1 MTLKKPRI
9 VSLVLAVAMI
19 ISMFSMLTVSAAAPT
34 SLDIAGIAQISDSA
48 AKAIKSGIEAGKLDV
63 DGVYFGV
70 SYPATITT
78 AEGEMSTEAYILMA
92 AKALNALAQGKA
104 ATTAI
109 AYQDVKAIEGGAVK
123 NGTGNS
129 LNKAQYLELAERVAK
144 YGNAMG
150 SFPTSFNRPTDGT
163 NVYEGRMTMYSIGH
177 LFAEV
182 LATYNASKSLPATA
196 SFLPVHYGDVDVVPA
211 PTEPDDWF
219 AAVIDA
225 AAQVKISMDNN
236 ILPGTIMVGPMAV
249 TPAQFMDLCC
259 QVVVGISNGQTTG
272 TLTIQE
278 GLQEPA
284 KPQGTA
290 TGKIYT
296 DDFVAMAKKIIA
308 WNDTNPAAPNFSTSS
323 TIGATNYYDVVHMY
337 VKVLNFYK
345 TEKALP
351 NYNTVVGWSGK
362 VEDVT
367 EPTTKPTT
375 KPTEPTTES
384 TTPPASSS
392 SSESQPTQ
400 SSSQAGEASGWYA
413 DVINGAVYLTN
424 YVKEKGFL
432 PSTIPVGSH
441 NLKPAQYLYLATQVV
456 VAMNN
461 GKTSGDLSVPSY
473 NEPSNPQ
480 ETISGKGTLKM
491 SEVATMAQKVVTFM
505 QSNGQ
510 GPNWMTSSLG
520 TLQYENGI
528 YMFSQP
534 LVYYAQNGTLPATV
548 EVDTWFKTTGGVPGD
563 ATFGNDYTGY
573 EKYLVPTANC
583 QSTNAT
589 IIAVAKQAMHCPASQ
604 SYNYVYENPTSTW
617 EAMWNLTEFTT
628 YVLSYDYYANTL
640 RGALGVWRDKAG
652 NCCDMAHFTNA
663 MARSLGVPGRY
674 SHWLCK
680 FSSSSEGHVW
690 AALYIPDAPNPNIN
704 NENGWIYS
712 DPVNNNCKLGYQSF
726 KLVTPYSANQ
736 KAELPF

>member
-1 MTLKKPRI
+1 MIRAKPRLVALLI
-9 VSLVLAVAMI
+9 AVSML
-19 ISMFSMLTVSAAAPT
+19 ISMFSLTTVSAANPE
-34 SLDIAGIAQISDSA
+34 SLTIDRIAELASAALTEIEAGIQQ
-48 AKAIKSGIEAGKLDV
+48 GKLDV
-63 DGVYFGV
+63 DGIYFDV
-70 SYPATITT
+70 AYPATFNFTDGDM
-78 AEGEMSTEAYILMA
+78 ATEEYILMMA
-92 AKALNALAQGKA
+92 NALYALSKGEASSAAITFKSVSDLSDTAKAVNGKGI
-104 ATTAI
+104 T
-109 AYQDVKAIEGGAVK
+109 
-123 NGTGNS
+123 
-129 LNKAQYLELAERVAK
+129 LNKGQYLELAERVAK
-144 YGNAMG
+144 FGNNMG
-150 SFPTSFNRPTDGT
+150 YLPASFNRPTDGT
-163 NVYEGRMTMYSIGH
+163 NIYEGRMTIYTIGH
-177 LFAEV
+177 LFASV
-182 LATYNASKSLPATA
+182 LASYKTKGTLPAEM
-196 SFLPVHYGDVDVVPA
+196 SFMPVHVGDVDVVAA
-211 PTEPDDWF
+211 PTEPDDWY
-219 AAVIDA
+219 AAVIEA
-225 AAQVKISMDNN
+225 ASQVKISMDNN
-236 ILPGTIMVGPMAV
+236 ILPGTIMVGPLAV
-249 TPAQFMDLCC
+249 TPAQYMDLCC
-259 QVVVGISNGQTTG
+259 QVVVGIASGKTTG
-272 TLTIQE
+272 TCTIQE
-278 GLQEPA
+278 GLQEPGN
-284 KPQGTA
+284 PQGTA

-296 DDFVAMAKKIIA
+296 NDFVAMAKKIIA

-323 TIGATNYYDVVHMY
+323 AIGATNYYDVIHMY
-337 VKVLNFYK
+337 TKVLNFYK

-367 EPTTKPTT
+367 TPTTAPTTKPTT
-375 KPTEPTTES
+375 APT
-384 TTPPASSS
+384 SSS
-392 SSESQPTQ
+392 ATE
-400 SSSQAGEASGWYA
+400 SSSQAGEASGWFA
-413 DVINGAVYLTN
+413 DVITGACYLSN

-441 NLKPAQYLYLATQVV
+441 NLKPAQYLYLCTQVV

-461 GKTSGDLSVPSY
+461 GRTSGDLSVPSY

-480 ETISGKGTLKM
+480 ETISGKGSITM

-505 QSNGQ
+505 ESNGQ

-534 LVYYAQNGTLPATV
+534 LVYYAQNGKLPETV

-589 IIAVAKQAMHCPASQ
+589 IIAVAKQAMNCPENL
-604 SYNYVYENPTSTW
+604 SYNYVYPNPQSTW

-628 YVLSYDYYANTL
+628 YVLSYDYYANTS

-674 SHWLCK
+674 SHWHCQ
-680 FSSSSEGHVW
+680 FSNSAEGHVW

-704 NENGWIYS
+704 GENGWIYS

-726 KLVTPYSANQ
+726 KLLYRNSADG